1 MSINSMTNIAA
12 ARRLDIAPLNKVP
25 KTLNEIAAAADVAP
39 VAGATGAESAS
50 PAVANQGDTT
60 YNVLFGYIPIEVI
73 TLYVAVLAAIHQAGK
88 VTTGDWLVF
97 WLFLVATPVVVWLV
111 YGAKLKGLKIPLPFK
126 PKQWPIW
133 EMVAAM
139 LAYAAWAFALPNSP
153 FTIFPWY
160 SSALAGL
167 AVLVVST
174 ALGLLAPLFQ
184 KPQGDA
190 NNNPPDAEPAPQGDA
205 NP

>member
-1 MSINSMTNIAA
+1 MTNAAA
-12 ARRLDIAPLNKVP
+12 ARRLDIAPYNKVP
-25 KTLNEIAAAADVAP
+25 KTFNEIAVAADTPP
-39 VAGATGAESAS
+39 VAAGAASEAARTG
-50 PAVANQGDTT
+50 NQGDTT

-88 VTTGDWLVF
+88 VTTPDWVVF
-97 WLFLVATPVVVWLV
+97 WLFLVATPIVVWLV
-111 YGAKLKGLKIPLPFK
+111 YGAKLKGLQIPLPFN

-133 EMVAAM
+133 EMVAAL

-160 SSALAGL
+160 SSGLAGI

-174 ALGLLAPLFQ
+174 GLGLLAPLFQ
-184 KPQGDA
+184 KPLGGGHHSQVRR
-190 NNNPPDAEPAPQGDA
+190 P
-205 NP
+205 